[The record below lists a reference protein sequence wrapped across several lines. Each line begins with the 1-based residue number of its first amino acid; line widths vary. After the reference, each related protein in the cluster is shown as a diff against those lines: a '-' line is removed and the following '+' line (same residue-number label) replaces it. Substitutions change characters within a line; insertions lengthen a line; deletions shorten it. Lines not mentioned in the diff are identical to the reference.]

1 MLIDL
6 NLVYG
11 IHFLIIYKKLI
22 TMCYI
27 TRCKITKKC
36 NRVDYINLQDLDTKN
51 AFLNTCT

>member
-11 IHFLIIYKKLI
+11 IHFLIKNKKLI
-22 TMCYI
+22 TMYI